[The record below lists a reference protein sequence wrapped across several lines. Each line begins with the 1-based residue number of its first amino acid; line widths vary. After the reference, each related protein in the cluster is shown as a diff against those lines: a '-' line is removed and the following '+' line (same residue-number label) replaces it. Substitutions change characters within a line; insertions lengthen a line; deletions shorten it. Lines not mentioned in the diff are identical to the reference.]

1 MRLLRT
7 AITVVFAVTLVLFVR
22 YWYRSEIKAD
32 KTRPV
37 ITIDKDMLLVDIDAT
52 EEDLLVGVTA
62 YDEKDGD
69 LTDRIIVE
77 SISKF
82 TETGVCK
89 VYYAVCD
96 NDDHVTSAFRKI
108 TYKDYTSPRF
118 TMSRSLCYSQ
128 LETVNTAEVIG
139 AVDVLD
145 GDISGNIITTSSDY
159 EYGVPGIYTVRAE
172 VSNSKGDGIAISLP
186 LIVEDR
192 SVNAPVITL
201 SDYLIYVKKGEG
213 VDPKKYFV
221 SALDSYEADVSGT
234 LRMENDFNQET
245 PGTYSFHYY
254 AVDALGRQGHS
265 VLTVVVE

>member
-1 MRLLRT
+1 MRLLRIVIT
-7 AITVVFAVTLVLFVR
+7 AVFAVTAVIFVK

-37 ITIDKDMLLVDIDAT
+37 ITIDKDMLYVDLDAT
-52 EEDLLVGVTA
+52 EEDLLAGVTA

-77 SISKF
+77 SISRF
-82 TETGVCK
+82 TEIGVCK

-96 NDDHVTSAFRKI
+96 HDDHVSSAFRKI
-108 TYKDYTSPRF
+108 TYKGYTSPKF

-145 GDISGNIITTSSDY
+145 GNISSSIITTSSDY
-159 EYGVPGIYTVRAE
+159 EYGVPGIYSVRAE
-172 VSNSKGDGIAISLP
+172 VSNSKGDQIAVSLP

-201 SDYLIYVKKGEG
+201 SDYLIYIKKGEN

-221 SALDSYEADVSGT
+221 SALDSYEADVSKT
-234 LRMENDFNQET
+234 LRMENDFNQDMA
-245 PGTYSFHYY
+245 GTYSFHYY

-265 VLTVVVE
+265 VLTVISE